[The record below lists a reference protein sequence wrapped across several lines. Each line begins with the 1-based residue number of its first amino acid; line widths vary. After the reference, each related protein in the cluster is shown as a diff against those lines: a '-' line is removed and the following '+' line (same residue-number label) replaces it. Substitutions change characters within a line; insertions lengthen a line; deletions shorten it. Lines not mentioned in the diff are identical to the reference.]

1 MKKIMLILLACF
13 LCISLFDGKLI
24 QAKEEEF
31 VNTYQDVEEDVPTST
46 FEDEV
51 EVTTS
56 SNLPARYDSRDYG
69 WVTSVKSQGSL
80 GTCWAFTTVGAAETS
95 LLKQGYVSNANQI
108 DLNELQLAYGF
119 YHRVNDPLNLTP
131 NDFVYETSGDYL
143 MRGGNIRVN
152 AMYLAQW
159 GSLVNQADFPYATDK
174 NQIPN
179 NLHELY
185 NYKDTD
191 YIMKDS
197 INLPEEE
204 RAIKEAIIEYGSV
217 GASYYSL
224 DGSNKT
230 YIFHDDSN
238 QASNHAVLLVGYDD
252 TISRNLF
259 KNSHP
264 QKKLPSRDG
273 AWIVKNSWGSY
284 NGDNGYYYLS
294 YDMHVYTPTAFV
306 FQPRSTYDH
315 NYFYDGGYILNQANP
330 WSQEVMRVANVF
342 TSKKGDYNTKETLE
356 AVNVGIGSANTNY
369 SIMIYQLEE
378 GQTNPL
384 SSKKLLSKPVKG
396 FVKYPGNYT
405 IDLNKSIELEEGSKF
420 SVEVTLSTT
429 TNELP
434 SIFISQTY
442 QYSWLYVYEEVLAD
456 QCYLIY
462 DDSYVYDAVRAGYC
476 ARIRA
481 YTNTSSRK
489 NPLPKQVKNVKA
501 KAIDYKTIQLT
512 WDKTAN
518 AKEYVVYRKSPS
530 SDSFSR
536 YKTTTKT
543 SQKVTVTSGK
553 QYQFYVRAYNDYGRG
568 AKSDIVKKTAKLTG
582 TPTLELTKKGK
593 TRFQLKWSAVDGAT
607 RYIIYRQRGSGNYR
621 KVLTLGGDVF
631 QYTTTYLPQGTYR
644 FIVKAARYD
653 SIDRVMTNNSNEVK
667 GTSTYTRPEL
677 TVKKEGTS
685 ANLTWTKVEGV
696 QYYHVYR
703 SSSKDGKY
711 SHIKTTTSTNYQNKS
726 LSKGKTYYF
735 KIRGYKSYDGENIYT
750 KFSPIR
756 SIKI

>member
-1 MKKIMLILLACF
+1 MKKIILMFLACF
-13 LCISLFDGKLI
+13 LCVSIFEGRLV
-24 QAKEEEF
+24 QAEEEVF
-31 VNTYQDVEEDVPTST
+31 VNTYQDVEEDEPIYNDK
-46 FEDEV
+46 EDV
-51 EVTTS
+51 EVQTS

-80 GTCWAFTTVGAAETS
+80 GTCWAYTTVAAAETS
-95 LLKQGYVSNANQI
+95 LLKQGYVANANQI

-119 YHRVNDPLNLTP
+119 YHRINDPLKLTT
-131 NDFVYETSGDYL
+131 NDFVYEPSGDYL
-143 MRGGNIRVN
+143 MRGGNLRVN

-159 GSLVNQADFPYATDK
+159 ASLVNQADFPYTTNK
-174 NQIPN
+174 EQVPN
-179 NLHELY
+179 NLRELY

-217 GASYYSL
+217 GISYYSL
-224 DGSNKT
+224 SSSNKT

-238 QASNHAVLLVGYDD
+238 QSSNHAVLLVGYDD

-264 QKKLPSRDG
+264 QNKLPSRDG
-273 AWIVKNSWGSY
+273 AWIVKNSWGSH

-294 YDMHVYTPTAFV
+294 YDMHVYSPTAFV

-315 NYFYDGGYILNQANP
+315 NYFYDGGYILNQTNP
-330 WSQEVMRVANVF
+330 WNQEVMRVANVF

-356 AVNVGIGSANTNY
+356 AVNVGIGSSNTNY

-378 GQTNPL
+378 GQKHPL
-384 SSKKLLSKPVKG
+384 SSKKLLSKPIKG

-405 IDLNKSIELEEGSKF
+405 IDLNKSIELEEGTKF

-434 SIFISQTY
+434 SIFISQSY
-442 QYSWLYVYEEVLAD
+442 NYSWLYVNEDMSAD
-456 QCYLIY
+456 QCYLIH
-462 DDSYVYDAVRAGYC
+462 DDNYVYDAVRVNYC

-481 YTNTSSRK
+481 YTNTTSRK
-489 NPLPKQVKNVKA
+489 NPLPKQVANVKA
-501 KAIDYKTIQLT
+501 KALDYKTIQLT
-512 WDKTAN
+512 WDKTAYAN
-518 AKEYVVYRKSPS
+518 EYAIYRLSPS
-530 SDSFSR
+530 SDTYSR

-543 SQKVTVTSGK
+543 SQKITVTTGK
-553 QYQFYVRAYNDYGRG
+553 KYQFYVRAYNDYGRG
-568 AKSDIVKKTAKLTG
+568 AKSDIVAKATKLTG
-582 TPTLELTKKGK
+582 TPTLEITKKGK
-593 TRFQLKWSAVDGAT
+593 TRFQLKWTSVEGAT
-607 RYIIYRQRGSGNYR
+607 RYLIYRKRGSGSYR
-621 KVLTLGGDVF
+621 KVLTLGGDVY
-631 QYTTTYLPQGTYR
+631 QYTTTYLPAGTYQ
-644 FIVKAARYD
+644 FIVKAGRYD
-653 SIDRVMTNNSNEVK
+653 SKDRVMSDSSNAVS
-667 GTSTYTRPEL
+667 GTATYTRPEL
-677 TVKKEGTS
+677 TLKKSGTS
-685 ANLTWTKVEGV
+685 VNLTWSKVEGV

-703 SSSKDGKY
+703 SQSKDGKY

-726 LSKGKTYYF
+726 LSKGKTYYY
-735 KIRGYKSYDGENIYT
+735 KVRGYKAYDGNNIYT